1 MDHGE
6 NCFPFL
12 TSLFSRKRLRQ
23 LGALAE
29 DICLYEILQH
39 TPVSWHAWERRRHM
53 ALDLLS
59 HQRCSLS
66 PPWGRAITFFMLEHT
81 GDLGPYFLPFLFF
94 FFWCWSK
101 LFLLLLVEWFSSV
114 TSASDTTQLPKTGH
128 GRKANW
134 QENRHVTLKIKT
146 KIEIL
151 ALSLLLV
158 FQQCYCASG
167 LHATRWN
174 RQCIF

>member
-12 TSLFSRKRLRQ
+12 TSLFSHKRLRQ

-81 GDLGPYFLPFLFF
+81 GDLGPYFMPLFF
-94 FFWCWSK
+94 FFLMLIKIVFTVVSGVVFFGNVSIWYYTTSK
-101 LFLLLLVEWFSSV
+101 NRTWKKG
-114 TSASDTTQLPKTGH
+114 QLTGEQP
-128 GRKANW
+128 RY
-134 QENRHVTLKIKT
+134 LKNK
-146 KIEIL
+146 
-151 ALSLLLV
+151 
-158 FQQCYCASG
+158 
-167 LHATRWN
+167 N
-174 RQCIF
+174 